1 MSIALALILIVA
13 IANFAMSL
21 SIFMERFGTL
31 EAGVYG
37 IKMQWAFFIM
47 NLKLLFK
54 RQIIVRPHLEY
65 YSGYQ
70 ATEHF
75 YLLKTYKCSHQRFF
89 KLISGS
95 YTTIIPEHGIIDI
108 DGKPF
113 KPKL

>member
-1 MSIALALILIVA
+1 MTVMFVLA
-13 IANFAMSL
+13 IANFGMSL

-31 EAGVYG
+31 ERGIYGV
-37 IKMQWAFFIM
+37 KMQWAFFIM

-54 RQIIVRPHLEY
+54 RQIIVKPHIEY
-65 YSGYQ
+65 YSPYQ

-75 YLLKTYKCSHQRFF
+75 YLLKIYSCSHEKYF

-95 YTTIIPEHGIIDI
+95 YTTIVPEHGILEI

-113 KPKL
+113 KTKL